1 MCSCPSRTD
10 EPYEGEGYN
19 QSPDHLAADLTT
31 NQDLNGIANAREVR
45 NRDARTITG
54 SSKSPDE
61 DIHNTPPE
69 PPTNEAVVG
78 EKSIDEGDFISRL
91 DGAGGDDDRKTAT
104 GVVELVASGSSLRP
118 NNGGGGG
125 SEKSSRVARLKE
137 VLRTYAKFVGPGF
150 MIAVAYSP

>member
-45 NRDARTITG
+45 NRDARTIAG

-78 EKSIDEGDFISRL
+78 EKSTDEGDFIGRL

-104 GVVELVASGSSLRP
+104 DVVGLVASGSSLPP
-118 NNGGGGG
+118 NNGGGRG